1 MAGTKDLTI
10 DEMNEFCDASGSDD
24 PRFLLQQEP
33 TTGFLYIKDMQCI
46 GGAEEF
52 AWAKHRDGGEL
63 IWTNYKQLITKIK
76 TLPSY
81 FTLAPTKYLLQEGDF
96 SEDEIDK
103 AIELIG
109 EE

>member
-1 MAGTKDLTI
+1 VQ
-10 DEMNEFCDASGSDD
+10 DD
-24 PRFLLQQEP
+24 
-33 TTGFLYIKDMQCI
+33 G
-46 GGAEEF
+46 
-52 AWAKHRDGGEL
+52 
-63 IWTNYKQLITKIK
+63 KINGWR
-76 TLPSY
+76 PSY